1 MDWTCECGTQNPEE
15 ARFCNQC
22 GAPKPPVQPPEPAPP
37 AAPPEPPAQAAVRPK
52 EPAEPPAGARPP
64 APASPPPAEP
74 EAPVDRDGAS
84 KGGPAAPPPA
94 APVPPAKKGKGCVVW
109 VVVALVVLL
118 LACLIAAAVGYFV
131 VWPKFKGTNRVKQ
144 ATAVAEMTRISMALD
159 GYKAANGAYPT
170 PGHNAGSYYSIADL
184 GKVAPELSPKYL
196 KTVPKDPWGHPFQYG
211 TSPDDQSYVLLC
223 TGSDG
228 VSSLEQIPSQPKTT
242 HCYEDDIVIEKG
254 TFVQKPAGE
263 QKDCSKAG

>member
-1 MDWTCECGTQNPEE
+1 MDWTCECGTQNPEG
-15 ARFCNQC
+15 AKFCNQC
-22 GAPKPPVQPPEPAPP
+22 GAPRPPVQPPEPS
-37 AAPPEPPAQAAVRPK
+37 PPEPPGETDGLTP
-52 EPAEPPAGARPP
+52 EPV
-64 APASPPPAEP
+64 PPPAD
-74 EAPVDRDGAS
+74 V
-84 KGGPAAPPPA
+84 PPPA
-94 APVPPAKKGKGCVVW
+94 SAGVPAAGSGASEGHQKAPEGGAAVPSPPAQGPSGKKGKGCAVS
-109 VVVALVVLL
+109 VVVILVVLL

-131 VWPKFKGTNRVKQ
+131 VWPKLKGTNRVKQ

-159 GYKAANGAYPT
+159 GYKAANGVYPT
-170 PGHNAGSYYSIADL
+170 PGHNVGSYYSIADL

-211 TSPDDQSYVLLC
+211 TSPDDQSYVLMC

-254 TFVQKPAGE
+254 TFMQKPAGE